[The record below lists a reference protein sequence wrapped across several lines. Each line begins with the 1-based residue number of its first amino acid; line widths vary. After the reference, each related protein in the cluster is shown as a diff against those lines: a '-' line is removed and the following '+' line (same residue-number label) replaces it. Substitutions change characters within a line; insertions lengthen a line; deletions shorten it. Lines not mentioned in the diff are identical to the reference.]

1 MSNLNC
7 ITYIKFSR
15 FFGDLSIYL
24 VICCLPKE
32 ENVVIRV
39 HLFYEEDS
47 NLFFL
52 LEECP
57 LYNPFVSVGVF
68 IKPNK
73 VATGGFEWR
82 VVDVAFWSP
91 TGCQLW
97 WSLDSDL
104 M

>member
-1 MSNLNC
+1 MLPSERRKRSNKTSFVLWNP
-7 ITYIKFSR
+7 
-15 FFGDLSIYL
+15 L
-24 VICCLPKE
+24 
-32 ENVVIRV
+32 
-39 HLFYEEDS
+39 EDS